1 MGGQDP
7 YSSSKAAAELA
18 IYAWKNS
25 FAINS
30 NLLISSARAGNVV
43 GGGDYAKDRIIP
55 DIFRS
60 HQENEI
66 LIIRNPKSTRPW
78 QHVLEPLW
86 GYILLA
92 EKMNEDPS
100 VSDSYNFG
108 PEFSSNR
115 TVKDVV
121 DAFSKVIKIKYKVK
135 TSNESYKESELLH
148 LVSEKS
154 KKILNWNPIWDFEK
168 TIYRTA
174 FWYDNV
180 QKNTYN
186 ELKLCMDDIEEFKKD
201 HNI

>member
-1 MGGQDP
+1 ME
-7 YSSSKAAAELA
+7 K
-18 IYAWKNS
+18 S

-30 NLLISSARAGNVV
+30 IFISSARAGNVI

-60 HQENEI
+60 LKENKI
-66 LIIRNPKSTRPW
+66 LNIRNPKSTRPW

-115 TVKDVV
+115 TVQDVV
-121 DAFSKVIKIKYKVK
+121 EAFSKVIKIKYKIK
-135 TSNESYKESELLH
+135 TSNESYKRIQFTS
-148 LVSEKS
+148 SCK
-154 KKILNWNPIWDFEK
+154 
-168 TIYRTA
+168 
-174 FWYDNV
+174 
-180 QKNTYN
+180 
-186 ELKLCMDDIEEFKKD
+186 
-201 HNI
+201 